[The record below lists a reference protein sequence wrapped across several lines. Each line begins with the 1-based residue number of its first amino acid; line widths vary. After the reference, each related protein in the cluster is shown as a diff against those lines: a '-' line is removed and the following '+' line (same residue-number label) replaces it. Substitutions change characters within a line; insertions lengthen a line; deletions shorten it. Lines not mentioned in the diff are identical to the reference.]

1 MSKDLL
7 KASLQATDIL
17 ILSRDNTVRHLF
29 ENAGFRRIRTVR
41 QDLDEGLR
49 IISDGQCDMV
59 VLDDLFLEEKTLK
72 FIQDVRSGKCGV
84 NICLPIVILI
94 SDPTNELGRNAVH
107 AGADDVVL
115 KPLSVNDVNKRM
127 SALLTR
133 ELLYVVTENYIGP
146 NRRSPERTDPK
157 KDNLVS
163 IPNTM
168 RMKAEGYRETE
179 IQITELMSEANR
191 AIQNISAALDGE
203 IIQNLIN
210 EAIAN
215 PEEFQSILQKIRPLA
230 AAFAQKVEQ
239 TDFKHIGDLCNLLTE
254 IISEMEGPSDSK
266 STEILALVGQ
276 ALQLSFKDDVQS
288 KAAAAE
294 IIALLKKDRS

>member
-7 KASLQATDIL
+7 KAALQATDIL
-17 ILSRDNTVRHLF
+17 IISRDSTIRHLF
-29 ENAGFRRIRTVR
+29 ENAGFRRIKTVR
-41 QDLDEGLR
+41 QDLDEALNVMLA
-49 IISDGQCDMV
+49 GQCDLV
-59 VLDDLFLEEKTLK
+59 VLDDLFLEEKTLD
-72 FIQDVRSGKCGV
+72 FIQEVRAGDHGV
-84 NICLPIVILI
+84 NICLPVVILI
-94 SDPTNELGRNAVH
+94 SDPSEELARNAVGV
-107 AGADDVVL
+107 GADDVVL

-127 SALLTR
+127 TALLTR

-179 IQITELMSEANR
+179 IQIAELMSEANR
-191 AIQNISAALDGE
+191 TIHNISAALDGE
-203 IIQNLIN
+203 VIQKLIN

-215 PEEFQSILQKIRPLA
+215 PKEFQTILKKIHPLA

-239 TDFKHIGDLCNLLTE
+239 TDFSHIGDLCNLLMD

-266 STEILALVGQ
+266 HTEILALVSQ
-276 ALQLSFKDDVQS
+276 ALQLSFQDDVQS

-294 IIALLKKDRS
+294 IIALLKKDRN